1 MMDLVDKVAA
11 ALQRSVLPSVIA
23 RGGVVRVV
31 AVEDGVATLEVHGS
45 PGAVLPLAS
54 RIQDLLGAAVPE
66 ITGVRIVGPHA
77 EARAAGPVGTLAD
90 RVRSVL
96 VAESNPVIAAHGGR
110 VALVEVDQGWVRI
123 RLEGGCQGCSLAEV
137 TIRQGVEPLLR
148 AGVPEMVGLAD
159 VTDHGAGTKPFFS
172 AETR

>member
-1 MMDLVDKVAA
+1 MDLVDRVAA
-11 ALQRSVLPSVIA
+11 ALQRSVLPAVIA
-23 RGGVVRVV
+23 RGGAVRVV
-31 AVEDGVATLEVHGS
+31 AVEEGVATLEVRGS

-77 EARAAGPVGTLAD
+77 EPPSAGRGGSLAD
-90 RVRSVL
+90 RVRGVL
-96 VAESNPVIAAHGGR
+96 DAEVNPVIGAHGGR
-110 VALVEVDQGWVRI
+110 VVLVEVDQGWIRI

-148 AGVPEMVGLAD
+148 AGAPEMVGLVD
-159 VTDHGAGTKPFFS
+159 VTDHAAGTKPFFS
-172 AETR
+172 AEKR

>member
-1 MMDLVDKVAA
+1 MDLVDKVAA

-31 AVEDGVATLEVHGS
+31 AVEDGVATLEVRGS

-54 RIQDLLGAAVPE
+54 RIQDLLGTSVPE

-77 EARAAGPVGTLAD
+77 ESRAAGPVANLAD
-90 RVRSVL
+90 RVRGVL
-96 VAESNPVIAAHGGR
+96 DAEINPVIAAHGGR

-137 TIRQGVEPLLR
+137 TIRQGIEPLLR
-148 AGVPEMVGLAD
+148 ARFPEIVGLAD
-159 VTDHGAGTKPFFS
+159 VTDHGAGTQPFFS
-172 AETR
+172 AEKR

>member
-1 MMDLVDKVAA
+1 MDLVNKVSA

-31 AVEDGVATLEVHGS
+31 AVADGVATLEVGGS

-54 RIQDLLGAAVPE
+54 RIQDLLGTAVPE

-77 EARAAGPVGTLAD
+77 ESRAAGPAGNLTD

-96 VAESNPVIAAHGGR
+96 DAEINPVIAAHGGR

-137 TIRQGVEPLLR
+137 TIRQGIEPLLR
-148 AGVPEMVGLAD
+148 AHVPEVVGLAD
-159 VTDHGAGTKPFFS
+159 VTDHGAGTEPFFS
-172 AETR
+172 AEKR